1 MTRQPSLAER
11 LRALRSEE
19 GSVAAYLDEL
29 AVAFDRRE
37 EEVRAFVPEPGRFER
52 LRQEAAEL
60 EARYPAAAERPPLYG
75 LPVAVK
81 DIFHVD
87 GFPTRAG
94 SRVPG
99 LRAEDYLR
107 QSIVEPSAFVVD
119 GFEDGKMPADWEEML
134 TPEEVEALVAYL
146 LTLQ

>member
-1 MTRQPSLAER
+1 MRVNRVA
-11 LRALRSEE
+11 
-19 GSVAAYLDEL
+19 VAALSM
-29 AVAFDRRE
+29 AVLLTACGGTDTSG
-37 EEVRAFVPEPGRFER
+37 PEPTGAARSGEELFSQRILGSNAGCITCHSLDPDTR
-52 LRQEAAEL
+52 LVGPSIAGVAA
-60 EARYPAAAERPPLYG
+60 
-75 LPVAVK
+75 
-81 DIFHVD
+81 
-87 GFPTRAG
+87 RAG

-134 TPEEVEALVAYL
+134 SPEEVEALVAYL